1 MKKSGKHTGAAP
13 GGSLTTGEKKSALRK
28 GGKSINGK
36 AAYRN
41 PHTHTAPSV
50 VIAWERKNKFL
61 QQKTQRTIALGGAGG
76 TSATKKKILVRAQ
89 SVALCV
95 CVFFARRP
103 LSFLEG
109 GGTAMAQKGLHCF
122 SAVLC
127 RVTLSLPL
135 FCGRKRPTT
144 TSKGYK
150 KKERKKKKKASVGA
164 HGKNRMADD
173 VSRGRNPT
181 YAQTRTNTHRGVDRA
196 ARDPFC
202 YRSLF
207 LSRQKE
213 GQQKKG
219 EKREESAVKK

>member
-1 MKKSGKHTGAAP
+1 MQIHVSLFKLCAHVLLHQSRCDMKKSGKHTGAAP

-109 GGTAMAQKGLHCF
+109 GGDSHGAKRFAL
-122 SAVLC
+122 
-127 RVTLSLPL
+127 L
-135 FCGRKRPTT
+135 FGGP
-144 TSKGYK
+144 
-150 KKERKKKKKASVGA
+150 
-164 HGKNRMADD
+164 
-173 VSRGRNPT
+173 
-181 YAQTRTNTHRGVDRA
+181 
-196 ARDPFC
+196 
-202 YRSLF
+202 
-207 LSRQKE
+207 LSRDSLSPSFLWAKE
-213 GQQKKG
+213 THDYQQG
-219 EKREESAVKK
+219 I